1 MIERKTTV
9 YVCEDTICKLPTA
22 NLKQIKR
29 LLSDV
34 KRIPCHPSC
43 GHYSNDWFT
52 LAALAYSADRYGL
65 NSFAS
70 GLKIRISP
78 RIVHLGKLL

>member
-1 MIERKTTV
+1 MIEGKTTV

-65 NSFAS
+65 NGFAS
-70 GLKIRISP
+70 SLEIRIGSC
-78 RIVHLGKLL
+78 IVQFGWVL